1 MTEITHSSIGKSA
14 HFLVTVGTANTARF
28 LITVVTGNIAHFLI
42 SVATGNT
49 VHFLITV
56 ATGNTVHFL
65 VTVGTANTARFL
77 TTVATGNAVHFL
89 ATDGTTNSVR
99 HNRKHPGQHLT
110 THSQTGSISTLY
122 AGTEFCNNISR
133 FFWRSHFPATT
144 FTFITSMSGLR

>member
-1 MTEITHSSIGKSA
+1 MTEITHSSTGKSA
-14 HFLVTVGTANTARF
+14 HFLVTVGTANTAHF

-49 VHFLITV
+49 VHFLITT

-65 VTVGTANTARFL
+65 I
-77 TTVATGNAVHFL
+77 TVATGNTVHFL